1 MPNKYETSCQ
11 PFTSGLF
18 VSFFI
23 YANTNR
29 MLFLWQ
35 IIYLVGRILAID
47 FGKKRVGLA
56 VTDPLQLIATKLTTV
71 ASHQIFD
78 FLTDYFQR
86 EQVEKVIIGYPLQL
100 NNEASEA
107 VLYINPFLKRFQKL
121 YPEMPIEQVD
131 ERFTSRMAFQA
142 MIEAGL
148 KKKDRQNKATIDA
161 VSATIILQSY
171 LEQKKFR

>member
-1 MPNKYETSCQ
+1 M
-11 PFTSGLF
+11 
-18 VSFFI
+18 
-23 YANTNR
+23 A
-29 MLFLWQ
+29 
-35 IIYLVGRILAID
+35 RILAID

-56 VTDPLQLIATKLTTV
+56 VTDPLQLIASKLTTV

-78 FLTDYFQR
+78 FLKEYFQK
-86 EQVEKVIIGYPLQL
+86 EQVEKVIIGYPLQM

-121 YPEMPIEQVD
+121 YPNMPIEQVD
-131 ERFTSRMAFQA
+131 ERFTSRMAFQT
-142 MIEAGL
+142 MIDAGL

-171 LEQKKFR
+171 LEQKKFK

>member
-1 MPNKYETSCQ
+1 M
-11 PFTSGLF
+11 
-18 VSFFI
+18 
-23 YANTNR
+23 A
-29 MLFLWQ
+29 
-35 IIYLVGRILAID
+35 RILAID

-56 VTDPLQLIATKLTTV
+56 VTDPLQLIANKLTTV

-78 FLTDYFQR
+78 FLKDYFQK
-86 EQVEKVIIGYPLQL
+86 EQVEKVIIGYPLQM

-121 YPEMPIEQVD
+121 YPDMPIEQVD
-131 ERFTSRMAFQA
+131 ERFTSRMAFQT
-142 MIEAGL
+142 MIDAGL

-171 LEQKKFR
+171 LEQKKFK